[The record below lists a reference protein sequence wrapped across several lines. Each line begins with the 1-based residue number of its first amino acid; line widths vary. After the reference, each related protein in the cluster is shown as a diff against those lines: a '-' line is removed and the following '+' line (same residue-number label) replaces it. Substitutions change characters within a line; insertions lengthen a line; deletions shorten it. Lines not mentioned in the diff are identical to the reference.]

1 MILIKW
7 YNGKDDLTD
16 AHTVRAKVFINE
28 QNVPAELE
36 LDDKDN
42 ISQHIVIYDD
52 KKALATGRL
61 LEENGEYLI
70 GRIAVLKEERKNG
83 YGNIVVKNLIQR
95 AIKDGAKEVKVHA
108 QIRAAGFYEKLGFIR
123 DGEEYIEEGTN
134 ITHVHMVYKI

>member
-7 YNGKDDLTD
+7 YSGKEDLTD

-28 QNVPAELE
+28 QNVPPELE

-42 ISQHIVIYDD
+42 ISKHIVIYDD
-52 KKALATGRL
+52 NKAIAAGRL

-108 QIRAAGFYEKLGFIR
+108 QIRAAGFYERLGFIR
-123 DGEEYIEEGTN
+123 AGEEYIEEGTN
-134 ITHVHMVYKI
+134 IAHVHMIYKV